1 MRTITSLAVLAVTL
15 AACPKKTPDKPDS
28 KPVID
33 AGTEPGSNA
42 PVVDASAPKVDPLCA
57 NRPEKAGPFVL
68 DATLAAQR
76 RGANAKTYVDAD
88 SSKERPI
95 EVCGL
100 EGARLW
106 LEKTKC
112 PDGGTSQNEGRVGSA
127 GLGGRCN
134 TMIERYKVLCKE
146 GPINVY
152 FGVHFCGPGEAM

>member
-1 MRTITSLAVLAVTL
+1 MRSPITALLLACTL
-15 AACPKKTPDKPDS
+15 TACPKKTPDKPDP

-33 AGTEPGSNA
+33 AGVEVGSNA
-42 PVVDASAPKVDPLCA
+42 PAVDAAAPKVDPMCA

-68 DATLAAQR
+68 DAALAAQR
-76 RGANAKTYVDAD
+76 RGTNAKTYVDAD
-88 SSKERPI
+88 SSRDRPV

-112 PDGGTSQNEGRVGSA
+112 PDGKPSQNEGRVGSA

-134 TMIERYKVLCKE
+134 TMIERYKVGCSE
-146 GPINVY
+146 GSINIY
-152 FGVHFCGPGEAM
+152 LAVHFCGPGEAM